1 MAINAGTVYYTV
13 DADTQKAID
22 DTNKMNESLEDL
34 SVTLAKTEQ
43 SIRKYKTGLLDA
55 KNTISSTGVVLDEFG
70 NVNEFATRKL
80 QQMTVQL
87 ESARKRTAEL
97 SKTAAAVKSGIS
109 GMSGNAG
116 QAGIQLQQFIG
127 QIQGGQDAMLA
138 FSQQA
143 ADIGFVLGVPLLG
156 AVVSIAASIAGILL
170 PNLLSSTDALEEVEK
185 ATKRVEAS
193 LTLSADGVAGYSEQM
208 KVLAQTSEQLARIK
222 LANIIADQAN
232 AMKVATEGMK
242 STVED
247 LQDDLFGFMGGGLD
261 ELFGATT
268 MSGMS
273 ALQQLQSAVDSI
285 SLDGVNDGTI
295 ESLNTALNA
304 MQDAG
309 AGATE
314 TGRDLISTVTDLIAK
329 YKMGE
334 ITIKDLREQLDGEAL
349 DLEKTT
355 KSTEKAAKSAEKYAD
370 VADRLSIRTE
380 ELRSKQL
387 ELEKALTLKKAAEDG
402 ASQATLDSIA
412 TSYDKIIA
420 NEQESESEK
429 ALAKQKRETAK
440 AEREAQKAKKQA
452 MADDQVNANVMI
464 KLKEDYEKNKS
475 LLGQLD
481 PFEGENQRFQLEL
494 DNLKKLNEAKMMEN
508 QRYLEL
514 KEQAET
520 EHEENLQALREENFR
535 NQSKTNAFLMDS
547 IDEFGQA
554 STNAISGIISGTM
567 SASDAMRSFANT
579 ILQNAV
585 GALVQMGVQYLKN
598 QAISNTASKAEI
610 LNATIAGKAIAAA
623 YSGAATLASIATMG
637 AAAAIGGAAVAT
649 AVAANKALGLTGMA
663 HDGIGNV
670 PTEGTWLLNKGERVY
685 TNDSARQLDQMY
697 SRIMKPAYPSAT
709 SSGTATASNNQSQT
723 ANFKVEI
730 VNQIDGAQ
738 YDTQMTADGVR
749 VIATK
754 VFNENIDR
762 GVASVLG
769 KKGTKSNKT
778 ITSKY
783 NTRNKY

>member
-43 SIRKYKTGLLDA
+43 SIRKYKSGLLDA

-261 ELFGATT
+261 KLFGATT

-314 TGRDLISTVTDLIAK
+314 AGRDLISTITDLIAK
-329 YKMGE
+329 YKIGE

-429 ALAKQKRETAK
+429 ALAKEKREAAK

-452 MADDQVNANVMI
+452 MADDQAAADPMINAWKRNQ
-464 KLKEDYEKNKS
+464 ENQS
-475 LLGQLD
+475 LLGQVD
-481 PFEGENQRFQLEL
+481 PMTGEQQRYQLEL
-494 DNLKKLNEAKMMEN
+494 DNLKKLNEAKL
-508 QRYLEL
+508 LEDQKYIDL
-514 KEQAET
+514 KAQAEI
-520 EHEENLQALREENFR
+520 EHEENMQALREESFKK
-535 NQSKTNAFLMDS
+535 QSASNELLMDS
-547 IDEFGQA
+547 LDMLQTAGT
-554 STNAISGIISGTM
+554 SAITGIITGTM
-567 SASDAMRSFANT
+567 TATEAIRSFANSV
-579 ILQNAV
+579 LNEAV
-585 GALVQMGVQYLKN
+585 GALMEMGVQYVKN
-598 QAISNTASKAEI
+598 K
-610 LNATIAGKAIAAA
+610 LIAKTAAA
-623 YSGAATLASIATMG
+623 AEVATGAATGAALASAYAPAATLASIATIG
-637 AAAAIGGAAVAT
+637 AAAATGGT
-649 AVAANKALGLTGMA
+649 AVAAAVAANQALALTGMA

-754 VFNENIDR
+754 VFNENIDK

>member
-1 MAINAGTVYYTV
+1 MAVNAGTVYYTV

-22 DTNKMNESLEDL
+22 DTNKMNDSLEDL
-34 SVTLAKTEQ
+34 SVSLSKTEQ
-43 SIRKYKTGLLDA
+43 SIKKYKTSLLDA
-55 KNTISSTGVVLDEFG
+55 KNTISSTGIVLDEFG

-80 QQMTVQL
+80 QKMSVQL
-87 ESARKRTAEL
+87 ESTKKRTIEL
-97 SKTAAAVKSGIS
+97 SKAAAAVKSGLS

-170 PNLLSSTDALEEVEK
+170 PNLLSSTDALEDVEK

-208 KVLAQTSEQLARIK
+208 KALTQVSEQLARIK
-222 LANIIADQAN
+222 LANIIAEQSAI
-232 AMKVATEGMK
+232 MKKATDG
-242 STVED
+242 V
-247 LQDDLFGFMGGGLD
+247 DDTLDKFRGLNFEM
-261 ELFGATT
+261 ELFGTRNEEIAKSFIQLSEATKAFKLDPDSSIDEFEQALKRAEKAGINNT
-268 MSGMS
+268 ESGRKLVSQM
-273 ALQQLQSAVDSI
+273 
-285 SLDGVNDGTI
+285 
-295 ESLNTALNA
+295 
-304 MQDAG
+304 
-309 AGATE
+309 
-314 TGRDLISTVTDLIAK
+314 TDLIAQ
-329 YKMGE
+329 YKIGE
-334 ITIKDLREQLDGEAL
+334 ITIGDLREQLDGETL
-349 DLEKTT
+349 DLDKTT

-370 VADRLSIRTE
+370 IADRLSMRTE
-380 ELRSKQL
+380 TLRSKQL
-387 ELEKALTLKKAAEDG
+387 ELEKAITLKKAAEDG
-402 ASQATLDSIA
+402 ASQTTIDSIA

-429 ALAKQKRETAK
+429 ALAKQKRESAK

-452 MADDQVNANVMI
+452 MADDQVNANEMI

-481 PFEGENQRFQLEL
+481 PFEGENQRFKLEL

-520 EHEENLQALREENFR
+520 EHEENLQALREENFK
-535 NQSKTNAFLMDS
+535 NQSKANAFLMDS
-547 IDEFGQA
+547 IDAFGQA

-567 SASDAMRSFANT
+567 SASDAMRGFANT

-585 GALVQMGVQYLKN
+585 GALVQMGIQYLKN

-610 LNATIAGKAIAAA
+610 LNATIVGKAIAAA

-637 AAAAIGGAAVAT
+637 AAAFIGGAAVAT
-649 AVAANKALGLTGMA
+649 AVAANKTLGLTGMA
-663 HDGIGNV
+663 HDGISNV

-697 SRIMKPAYPSAT
+697 SRVMKPAYPSAAY
-709 SSGTATASNNQSQT
+709 SGKATASNNQSQS

-754 VFNENIDR
+754 VFNENIDK

-769 KKGTKSNKT
+769 KKGTKANKT

>member
-34 SVTLAKTEQ
+34 SGSLAKTEQ
-43 SIRKYKTGLLDA
+43 SIRKYKKSLLDT
-55 KNTISSTGVVLDEFG
+55 KNTISSTNVVLDELG
-70 NVNEFATRKL
+70 NVNEFATKKL
-80 QQMTVQL
+80 QKMTVEL
-87 ESARKRTAEL
+87 ESTQNRMAKL
-97 SKTAAAVKSGIS
+97 SKTASSVKTAMS

-242 STVED
+242 STVAD

-268 MSGMS
+268 VSGMS

-314 TGRDLISTVTDLIAK
+314 TGRNLISTITDLIAQ
-329 YKMGE
+329 YKLGE
-334 ITIKDLREQLDGEAL
+334 ITIDDLNKQLEGTS
-349 DLEKTT
+349 LEFE
-355 KSTEKAAKSAEKYAD
+355 STAKSAEKYAD

-429 ALAKQKRETAK
+429 ALTKQKRESAK

-452 MADDQVNANVMI
+452 MADDQAAADPMINAWKRNQ
-464 KLKEDYEKNKS
+464 ENQS
-475 LLGQLD
+475 LLGQVD
-481 PFEGENQRFQLEL
+481 PMTGEQQRYQLEL
-494 DNLKKLNEAKMMEN
+494 DNLKKLNEAKL
-508 QRYLEL
+508 LEDQKYIDL
-514 KEQAET
+514 KAQAEI
-520 EHEENLQALREENFR
+520 EHEENMQALREESFKK
-535 NQSKTNAFLMDS
+535 QSASNELLMDS
-547 IDEFGQA
+547 LDMLQTAGT
-554 STNAISGIISGTM
+554 SAITGIITGTM
-567 SASDAMRSFANT
+567 TATEAIRSFANSV
-579 ILQNAV
+579 LNEAV
-585 GALVQMGVQYLKN
+585 GALMEMGVQYVKN
-598 QAISNTASKAEI
+598 K
-610 LNATIAGKAIAAA
+610 LIAKTAAA
-623 YSGAATLASIATMG
+623 AEVATGAATGAALASAYAPAATLASIATMG
-637 AAAAIGGAAVAT
+637 AAAATGGT
-649 AVAANKALGLTGMA
+649 AVAAAVAANQALALTGMA

-709 SSGTATASNNQSQT
+709 SSGIATASNNQSQT

-754 VFNENIDR
+754 VFNENIDN

>member
-22 DTNKMNESLEDL
+22 DTNKMNDSLEDL
-34 SVTLAKTEQ
+34 SVTLSKTEQ
-43 SIRKYKTGLLDA
+43 SIKKYKTSLLDA
-55 KNTISSTGVVLDEFG
+55 KNTISSTGIVLDEFG

-80 QQMTVQL
+80 QKMSVQL
-87 ESARKRTAEL
+87 ESTKKRTIEL
-97 SKTAAAVKSGIS
+97 SKAAAAVKSGLS

-208 KVLAQTSEQLARIK
+208 KVLTQVSEQLARIK
-222 LANIIADQAN
+222 LANIIADQSAI
-232 AMKVATEGMK
+232 MKKATDG
-242 STVED
+242 V
-247 LQDDLFGFMGGGLD
+247 DDTLDKFRGLNFEM
-261 ELFGATT
+261 ELFGTRNEEVAKSFIQLSEATKAFKLDPDSSIDEFEQALKRAEKAGINNT
-268 MSGMS
+268 ESGRKLVSQM
-273 ALQQLQSAVDSI
+273 
-285 SLDGVNDGTI
+285 
-295 ESLNTALNA
+295 
-304 MQDAG
+304 
-309 AGATE
+309 
-314 TGRDLISTVTDLIAK
+314 TDLIAQ
-329 YKMGE
+329 YKIGE
-334 ITIKDLREQLDGEAL
+334 ITIGDLREQLDGETL
-349 DLEKTT
+349 DLDKTT

-370 VADRLSIRTE
+370 IADRLSMRTE
-380 ELRSKQL
+380 TLRSKQL
-387 ELEKALTLKKAAEDG
+387 ELEKAITLKKAAEDG
-402 ASQATLDSIA
+402 ASQATIDSIA

-429 ALAKQKRETAK
+429 ALAKQKRESAK

-481 PFEGENQRFQLEL
+481 PFEGENQRFKLEM

-520 EHEENLQALREENFR
+520 EHEENLQALREENFK
-535 NQSKTNAFLMDS
+535 NQSKANAFLMDS
-547 IDEFGQA
+547 IDAFGQA

-598 QAISNTASKAEI
+598 QAISNTASKAEV
-610 LNATIAGKAIAAA
+610 LTATLTGKAIAAA

-637 AAAAIGGAAVAT
+637 GAAAIGGTAVAT

-663 HDGIGNV
+663 HDGISNV

-697 SRIMKPAYPSAT
+697 SRVMKPAYPSAAY
-709 SSGTATASNNQSQT
+709 SGKATASNNQSQS

-754 VFNENIDR
+754 VFNENIDK

-769 KKGTKSNKT
+769 KKGTKANKT